1 MFNEGFLY
9 KYEELL
15 VERVFSSSNWHCK
28 VAKMHYFHGI
38 LLPLLVKNQNNVLE
52 YIKEDRVY
60 KSKWSEK
67 DISYSFLLINF

>member
-1 MFNEGFLY
+1 
-9 KYEELL
+9 
-15 VERVFSSSNWHCK
+15 
-28 VAKMHYFHGI
+28 MHYFHGI